1 MGPIPGVN
9 RPQWGRQALWSSM
22 IQEVAVLDF
31 RLPRPPQHTMAHHSL
46 YLFVHIL
53 AACIIFGGHMVMS
66 CIILPK
72 AKRAKDP
79 QALLAF
85 ERSFERL
92 AVPSLAIQAATGP
105 ILANRFYGPSE
116 WFLWENVIQD
126 HIASKLILLVIII
139 ALAISMKLRVH
150 PRLKAGDA
158 TALKSAAKHIHT
170 VTFLSFLMVMLGT
183 SINSGGN
190 W

>member
-1 MGPIPGVN
+1 
-9 RPQWGRQALWSSM
+9 M